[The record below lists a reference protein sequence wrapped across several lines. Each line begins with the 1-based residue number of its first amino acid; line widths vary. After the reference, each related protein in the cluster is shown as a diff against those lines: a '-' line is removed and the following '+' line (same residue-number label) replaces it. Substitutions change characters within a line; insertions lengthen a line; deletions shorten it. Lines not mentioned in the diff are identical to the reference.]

1 MGHLQTFQKNLKRQ
15 IFELIPLKASAK
27 RATTDSLGK
36 YIDDMRNNDKI
47 IKAERIKPITDKIRE
62 RKREGFPRKNNIY
75 CSNLVRDVS
84 LTTKEKLLKLYLGFG
99 FKDINY
105 TQINETV
112 NQEKPKTDN
121 FCVLLI

>member
-1 MGHLQTFQKNLKRQ
+1 MLLIIRNTWDIYKFFKKPKN
-15 IFELIPLKASAK
+15 ISPD

-99 FKDINY
+99 FKHINY
-105 TQINETV
+105 TQINVTV
-112 NQEKPKTDN
+112 NQQSQKQTISAC
-121 FCVLLI
+121 F